1 MRRSGLLAGHAG
13 AAADPAN
20 AADLDEVDILLV
32 LAIDAS
38 GSLSD
43 ERLRLQREG
52 HARAVDSPTFLRA
65 IAAGPLGR
73 IAITVIEWSNEG
85 RQDQIVPWML
95 VRDDADTRALAQRV
109 MRAPHPIPGYT
120 SISGAIDRAA
130 HLLAQAPY
138 AAARRVIDVSGNG
151 PNNDG
156 RPVHAARDAAA
167 AMGITVN
174 GLPILDGV
182 AGLDAY
188 FAQQV
193 IGGPDAFMVPAHDL
207 QSFEAAIR
215 RKLLAEIA
223 LLPSRLPDA
232 GIGARV
238 TGRGV

>member
-1 MRRSGLLAGHAG
+1 MTRFRGH
-13 AAADPAN
+13 
-20 AADLDEVDILLV
+20 
-32 LAIDAS
+32 
-38 GSLSD
+38 
-43 ERLRLQREG
+43 
-52 HARAVDSPTFLRA
+52 
-65 IAAGPLGR
+65 
-73 IAITVIEWSNEG
+73 
-85 RQDQIVPWML
+85 
-95 VRDDADTRALAQRV
+95 
-109 MRAPHPIPGYT
+109 
-120 SISGAIDRAA
+120 
-130 HLLAQAPY
+130 

-207 QSFEAAIR
+207 QSFEVAIR

-223 LLPSRLPDA
+223 FSPRRLPDA
-232 GIGARV
+232 GMRASLAV
-238 TGRGV
+238 RGV